1 MAEIQNQETRIL
13 AGLESCCSC
22 SIRQIHKELYPDKAK
37 FFNIVALAT
46 DIIVRSNRI
55 EFVFN
60 DYTGDIK
67 AVLWKKPLLRE
78 YFLRLDI
85 YIK

>member
-1 MAEIQNQETRIL
+1 MAEIQNQETLIL

-22 SIRQIHKELYPDKAK
+22 SIRQIHKELYPNQAK

-46 DIIVRSNRI
+46 DITTRSNRI